1 MDLFRDSLW
10 HDVRDC
16 FSAGAFAA
24 GPLCRKTAAEK
35 RAICRG
41 TNYLP
46 EDEPPEEDALE
57 VVAAEE
63 EELLEP
69 ESELPLLE
77 DFSEEPEDADGADL
91 SEEPLPDPLA
101 ADALLL
107 LAPSPLDPS
116 DLDPSDL
123 DPSLL
128 DPSLPE
134 AGLPDFFPA

>member
-1 MDLFRDSLW
+1 MMFAIASLLEP
-10 HDVRDC
+10 
-16 FSAGAFAA
+16 SLPGI
-24 GPLCRKTAAEK
+24 CRKTG
-35 RAICRG
+35 RRG

-46 EDEPPEEDALE
+46 EDEPPEDDALE

-123 DPSLL
+123 DPSDLDPSLL